1 MRDAQGYELTGA
13 TVEAAAAYDRA
24 VRAFALA
31 YGDPLAELESA
42 RVAAPDCTM
51 VHLARAWLSAMS
63 NDPAGVA
70 SARTAV
76 VPIRAMRMN
85 EREASHLAALAH
97 AAEGRWAAAV
107 GVLDRH
113 LMRFPL
119 DLMGHQL
126 AMRLDGFLGRFER
139 EAARAARALPLWPKD
154 LPGWGILYS
163 FWGFGLEEAGDYA
176 RAEDVSREAAE
187 LEPYGYWPHH
197 SVSHVLE
204 MTGRPAEGLA
214 WMAGREPLWSGKAST
229 NRVHIHW
236 HKALFHVELGERE
249 AALAIFDGPILETL
263 RPVGT
268 SLCNG
273 TALLWRLEM
282 LGCEAGERWQKL
294 RTLWEGRAN
303 GGTSVF
309 NDIHYAMTTLRAGDT
324 AAFEQLR
331 GAMLRTASDS
341 EHQAATY
348 RSVGLPVIEGIHSF
362 HHGACDRAVDHL
374 LAARAELSRMGGSKA
389 QRDIVEWTLTEAAAR
404 AGLRGE
410 ALSLANERLSARPA
424 SVPNRRLYEAAER
437 IAA

>member
-13 TVEAAAAYDRA
+13 SGEAAAAYDRA
-24 VRAFALA
+24 VRAFTLA
-31 YGDPLAELESA
+31 YGDPLAELEAA
-42 RVAAPDCTM
+42 RAAAPGCTM
-51 VHLARAWLSAMS
+51 VHIAKAWLSAMS

-70 SARTAV
+70 SARAAV
-76 VPIRAMRMN
+76 APIRAMPMN
-85 EREASHLAALAH
+85 EREVAHLAALAD
-97 AAEGRWAAAV
+97 AAEGRWASAV
-107 GVLDRH
+107 RVLDRH
-113 LMRFPL
+113 LMRFPF
-119 DLMGHQL
+119 DLMGHQIV
-126 AMRLDGFLGRFER
+126 MRLDGFLGRFER

-176 RAEDVSREAAE
+176 RAEQVSREAAE
-187 LEPYGYWPHH
+187 LEPHGYWPHH
-197 SVSHVLE
+197 AVSHVLE

-214 WMAGREPLWSGKAST
+214 WMAGREPLWSTKANS

-236 HKALFHVELGERE
+236 HKALFHIELGQRAE
-249 AALAIFDGPILETL
+249 ALAIYDGPILDTL

-282 LGCEAGERWQKL
+282 LGCDVGDRWTRL
-294 RTLWEGRAN
+294 RGLWEGRAN

-309 NDIHYAMTTLRAGDT
+309 NDIHYAMTTLRAGD
-324 AAFEQLR
+324 AAEFERLR
-331 GAMLRTASDS
+331 AAMKRTAT
-341 EHQAATY
+341 EGGQQVATY
-348 RSVGLPVIEGIHSF
+348 GTVGLPVIEGVHAF
-362 HHGACDRAVDHL
+362 HDGAYGDAVDHL
-374 LAARAELSRMGGSKA
+374 MKARAELARMGGSKA

-424 SVPNRRLYEAAER
+424 SVPNRRLIEAAER